1 VRHQQPSDQERG
13 FFKFLELGLQLLAIL
28 VQLLQG
34 FVAVDEVTV

>member
-1 VRHQQPSDQERG
+1 MRHQEARDGECG
-13 FFKFLELGLQLLAIL
+13 FFKFLKLGPQLLAIL

>member
-1 VRHQQPSDQERG
+1 MRHQQPRNEERG
-13 FFKFLELGLQLLAIL
+13 FFKFLELGPQLLAIL

>member
-1 VRHQQPSDQERG
+1 MRHLQPRNGERG

-34 FVAVDEVTV
+34 FVAIDEVTV